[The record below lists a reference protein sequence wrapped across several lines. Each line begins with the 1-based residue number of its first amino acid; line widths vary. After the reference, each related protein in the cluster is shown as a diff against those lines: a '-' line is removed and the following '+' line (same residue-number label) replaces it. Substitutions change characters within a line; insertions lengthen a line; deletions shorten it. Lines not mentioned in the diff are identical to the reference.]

1 MSCVGVIYLQWDLV
15 IGLWRSTY
23 CLSNSLAC
31 SEVRNLTT
39 AGPEYSNIAETK
51 KKNLKEPVWMKEV
64 LKEEMDKYSE
74 K

>member
-1 MSCVGVIYLQWDLV
+1 MSQCYPSYPI
-15 IGLWRSTY
+15 S
-23 CLSNSLAC
+23 
-31 SEVRNLTT
+31 